1 MAQTATTETAIHEGV
16 DAENRAAAL
25 GLTVGLLLDVVRQGE
40 YARAEATDNDPLN
53 AAGTDAYRYRVR
65 AFRDA
70 TCIGPDGWTK
80 EYDRGL
86 EKTKSPCGRHALITR
101 GGDTGVGL
109 RDAHP
114 QPAGRIGEM
123 TLGAVDANSTLLLD
137 PNWMN
142 VAATNDA
149 DDDSCETWM
158 LLVHRDGDNARSEL
172 SLPSKVQEKPTGTL
186 VLGWKERIILPELD
200 FSSEP
205 GAGTRPSKS
214 APEPVVAEP
223 TIVRKR

>member
-1 MAQTATTETAIHEGV
+1 MAQPATRDTVIHEGV

-25 GLTVGLLLDVVRQGE
+25 GLTVALLLDVVRQGE
-40 YARAEATDNDPLN
+40 YARAEATENDPLN

-70 TCIGPDGWTK
+70 LCVGPTGWTK
-80 EYDRGL
+80 EHDRGL
-86 EKTKSPCGRHALITR
+86 EKTKSPCGRHAVITR
-101 GGDTGVGL
+101 GGDLGVGL

-123 TLGAVDANSTLLLD
+123 TLGAVDANSSLLLD

-142 VAATNDA
+142 AAPTNDA

-158 LLVHRDGDNARSEL
+158 FLVFRDGDLVRSEI
-172 SLPSKVQEKPTGTL
+172 SLPSKVEEKPTGTL
-186 VLGWKERIILPELD
+186 VLGWKERVILPQLD

-205 GAGTRPSKS
+205 GAGSKPSRN
-214 APEPVVAEP
+214 APEPVVEEP
-223 TIVRKR
+223 TVVRKR